1 MRLFSS
7 LFKDNSGA
15 TAVEYGLLISILAL
29 TLFVALGD
37 YYELMN
43 NMFGGIADAY
53 EDAAP

>member
-7 LFKDNSGA
+7 FLKNNSGA
-15 TAVEYGLLISILAL
+15 TAVEYGLLISILAM

-53 EDAAP
+53 EGATP

>member
-7 LFKDNSGA
+7 LFKNNSGA

-53 EDAAP
+53 EDATP